1 MENLPGVDPNS
12 DAVQQAMGA
21 MKKKDEEDKD
31 KKKKEEEDKDKKKK
45 EDEKW
50 TDKRTNKYLIIYLS
64 SRFNEEENLI

>member
-1 MENLPGVDPNS
+1 
-12 DAVQQAMGA
+12 

-64 SRFNEEENLI
+64 SRFNEEENLV